1 MSSDK
6 SFKSIGIVTLTNSA
20 DWPAFINGVKNWV
33 ARQTTAFKGVFTTA
47 YYDTTHEDYEK
58 RMRNSAKVVQA
69 ILSNV
74 SGDILKTINEAPP
87 EVSKTA
93 RRLLVFLKKTY
104 GVNNTTAVGELREKL
119 RDIKFEAKDTPVSF
133 ISRARSLWDTLS
145 KANQAEQATEG
156 LLCEHLV
163 KALRTA
169 GKVNPIWTPS
179 RCDDLAKETT
189 IKGMQKS
196 METLVSIHNRT
207 NSDAKVQVLTATTN
221 GNNQTKPND
230 RQPKNGKSKGK
241 DRLHQLQPDAKL
253 IAKAGPNSI
262 HSTGYT
268 FGQLKKMSKSR
279 RMEVC
284 KDLTCVACN
293 TQGHISID
301 CPKVS
306 GTKNVSHTQTGY
318 KGAMQVLLTTVK
330 ELKEQISELKS
341 TSTTRKTQ
349 VNHIQVKERDTPTIE
364 IIERKDDGKR
374 ALDTSSIP
382 AKRPRFAF
390 FAAVN
395 TDVLQVANVRIHP
408 DLDDGVSQ
416 WAFDTGL
423 TDQALTPFLEDLQ
436 DPIPYR
442 AGVDGAFAG
451 EQSEMI
457 GIVKGF
463 TNLGH
468 AIQFPALYVPNIR
481 VRLVSRNTL
490 RDVGLYIQDSPGG
503 SFLTRPGDGEVAEII
518 DSPSGL
524 MILSLSPQGPRAPEN
539 IGTMSTIV
547 DANDFSSF
555 HADGQFDLA
564 NRTIMEKELEKLHAP

>member
-33 ARQTTAFKGVFTTA
+33 ARQTTAFKG
-47 YYDTTHEDYEK
+47 K

-133 ISRARSLWDTLS
+133 ISRARDPFGTLCP
-145 KANQAEQATEG
+145 K
-156 LLCEHLV
+156 
-163 KALRTA
+163 
-169 GKVNPIWTPS
+169 
-179 RCDDLAKETT
+179 
-189 IKGMQKS
+189 
-196 METLVSIHNRT
+196 
-207 NSDAKVQVLTATTN
+207 
-221 GNNQTKPND
+221 QTKPSKPPKVSFANTSSK
-230 RQPKNGKSKGK
+230 RSALPEKSTPFGHHLVVTTLPRKQPSKACK
-241 DRLHQLQPDAKL
+241 RAWKRFLQ
-253 IAKAGPNSI
+253 
-262 HSTGYT
+262 
-268 FGQLKKMSKSR
+268 
-279 RMEVC
+279 
-284 KDLTCVACN
+284 DLTCVACN

-364 IIERKDDGKR
+364 SLNEKMT
-374 ALDTSSIP
+374 ANVLDTSSIP

-451 EQSEMI
+451 EQTEMI
-457 GIVKGF
+457 GIVKGSRTLDMQFNSLHF
-463 TNLGH
+463 T
-468 AIQFPALYVPNIR
+468 
-481 VRLVSRNTL
+481 
-490 RDVGLYIQDSPGG
+490 SPT
-503 SFLTRPGDGEVAEII
+503 FAFVLFQETPFV
-518 DSPSGL
+518 
-524 MILSLSPQGPRAPEN
+524 M
-539 IGTMSTIV
+539 
-547 DANDFSSF
+547 
-555 HADGQFDLA
+555 
-564 NRTIMEKELEKLHAP
+564 